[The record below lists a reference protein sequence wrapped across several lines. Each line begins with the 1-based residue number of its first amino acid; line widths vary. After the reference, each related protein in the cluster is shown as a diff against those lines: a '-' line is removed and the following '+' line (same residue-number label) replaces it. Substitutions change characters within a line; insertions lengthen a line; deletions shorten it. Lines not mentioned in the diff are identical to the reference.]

1 MLDRHR
7 RWFNIAIGVADVVL
21 INIAVAL
28 AYYIRYELQWF
39 RAVDPAFN
47 QPFHAYIPF
56 AVVLTAL
63 LIVTFRL
70 EGVYQSRRGGSWF
83 DELYAIIN
91 GTTTG
96 IVIMV
101 VIVFIYQ
108 PLVYSRL
115 LFFQAG
121 VLIIALLGFSRLV
134 KRQIMGRLRK
144 RGWGTSRVLIVGA
157 GELGRAVMRN
167 IVAHPEF
174 GYDVVG
180 FVDDDPQKGET
191 DIGRFKGL
199 GGVENLPSLITDLKV
214 NEVVIT
220 LPWQYHRK
228 ILSIVTQCEREQ
240 VRPRIVPDFF
250 QIALSRMHIDDLGGI
265 PLISIKDV
273 SFGGWGRVLKR
284 ALDFTISLVGL
295 IVLAPLMGLAA
306 LAIKLDSPGP
316 ILFPQV
322 RLGKGGEPFTVYKFR
337 SMHPGAEEKLP
348 QLAELNEAN
357 GPIFKIRADPRL
369 TVVGKIL
376 RRTSVDELPQL
387 YNVLR
392 GEMSL
397 IGPRPPLPEEV
408 EQYREWH
415 KRRLEVSPGMTGL
428 WQVSGRSELTFD
440 EMALLDIFYVEEW
453 TLALDLKIFL
463 KTIPTVIFGRG
474 AY

>member
-1 MLDRHR
+1 MLDRYR
-7 RWFNIAIGVADVVL
+7 RW
-21 INIAVAL
+21 INIALVMVDIILINAAFAL

-47 QPFHAYIPF
+47 QPFRAYIPF
-56 AVVLTAL
+56 AAVLTVL

-70 EGVYQSRRGGSWF
+70 EGVYHYQRGGSWF
-83 DELYAIIN
+83 DEFYSIIN

-108 PLVYSRL
+108 PLAHSRL

-134 KRQIMGRLRK
+134 KRQAMGWLRK
-144 RGWGTSRVLIVGA
+144 RGLGTSRVLIVGA

-180 FVDDDPQKGET
+180 FVDDDPEKGRT

-199 GGVENLPSLITDLKV
+199 GGVEKLPSLISEHKV
-214 NEVVIT
+214 NEVIVT

-228 ILSIVTQCEREQ
+228 ILNIIYQCEREQ
-240 VRPRIVPDFF
+240 VRPRIVPDIF
-250 QIALSRMHIDDLGGI
+250 QIVLSQMHIDDLGGI
-265 PLISIKDV
+265 PLISIKDA
-273 SFGGWGRVLKR
+273 SFGGWSKALKR
-284 ALDFTISLVGL
+284 SIDFTFSLVGL
-295 IVLAPLMGLAA
+295 VVLAPLLGLIA

-316 ILFPQV
+316 ILFRQV
-322 RLGKGGEPFTVYKFR
+322 RLGKEGKPFTLSKFR
-337 SMHPGAEEKLP
+337 SMCLDAEEKQARLT
-348 QLAELNEAN
+348 ELNEAD
-357 GPIFKIRADPRL
+357 GPIFKIRDDPRL
-369 TVVGKIL
+369 TRVGKIL
-376 RRTSVDELPQL
+376 RRVSLDELPQL

-397 IGPRPPLPEEV
+397 IGPRPPLPQEV

-428 WQVSGRSELTFD
+428 PQVSGRSDLTFD
-440 EMALLDIFYVEEW
+440 EMALLDIFYIEEW
-453 TLALDLKIFL
+453 SLALDAKIFL
-463 KTIPTVIFGRG
+463 KTIPSVILGRG